1 MAENSSQHFT
11 VVIKLKMGGSNP
23 GGIGLIV
30 MIVHVQNR
38 EVTLNFITCQYS
50 KGDNIKVHE
59 VKQYSCSSLD
69 FGIAKKYYIQ
79 GVNHI

>member
-1 MAENSSQHFT
+1 M
-11 VVIKLKMGGSNP
+11 VIKLKMGGSNP

-50 KGDNIKVHE
+50 KGDISKFMKLNNTVVPLWTLVLLRNIIYKV
-59 VKQYSCSSLD
+59 
-69 FGIAKKYYIQ
+69 
-79 GVNHI
+79 